1 MVLVEAVSVAKQECI
16 MATGMLTRKN
26 TVIVE
31 VFLIIVLVDRI
42 DEQDIML
49 IVLSMT
55 VFTIALYLC
64 SRLYGSR

>member
-1 MVLVEAVSVAKQECI
+1 MVLVVAVSVAKQESI
-16 MATGMLTRKN
+16 VAIGVLTRKN

-31 VFLIIVLVDRI
+31 VCLVIVLVDRI
-42 DEQDIML
+42 DEQDITL
-49 IVLSMT
+49 TVLPMN

>member
-1 MVLVEAVSVAKQECI
+1 

-31 VFLIIVLVDRI
+31 VFLITVLVDRI